1 MKRKFF
7 VSLGVGVS
15 FLLIAGLTLAQSPPF
30 STVTI
35 SGTARTGYTKVG
47 LFKGGSA
54 RKPFKTADISPDD
67 RTYTLEV
74 NIPEDMKKYQTYY
87 YTDMRFW
94 GDRNGDNI
102 RDSNEPYSACHFII
116 WKPTTGKVYLKI
128 YKGAR
133 YDIDAPDFT
142 YNIK

>member
-1 MKRKFF
+1 VKKFF
-7 VSLGVGVS
+7 ILIGVAASLVFPSGP
-15 FLLIAGLTLAQSPPF
+15 APAQSPPF

-74 NIPEDMKKYQTYY
+74 NIPEDMKKYQTYIQ
-87 YTDMRFW
+87 
-94 GDRNGDNI
+94 RNIN
-102 RDSNEPYSACHFII
+102 CM
-116 WKPTTGKVYLKI
+116 
-128 YKGAR
+128 
-133 YDIDAPDFT
+133 APP
-142 YNIK
+142 